1 MLNSTLNL
9 TFGLNKYFI
18 MILDFQF
25 LNINETETGINII
38 IPKDYLKEFNSSENK
53 SLVINGVDGED
64 ALIYANEYKVSD
76 NGDNYSVEIEYGYFD
91 YTKDQDEIRN
101 IIMKNS

>member
-1 MLNSTLNL
+1 
-9 TFGLNKYFI
+9 

-25 LNINETETGINII
+25 LNIDETETGINII

>member
-1 MLNSTLNL
+1 
-9 TFGLNKYFI
+9 
-18 MILDFQF
+18 MILDFHF
-25 LNINETETGINII
+25 LNIDETETGINII

>member
-1 MLNSTLNL
+1 
-9 TFGLNKYFI
+9 